1 MNMNLKNKCFLPI
14 KCNPNASL
22 RLICFPYAG
31 GSASIYANWGKFL
44 SDDIEI
50 IAAQPPGRSMRLGED
65 AHTEMA
71 DIIDEFMESAELFDD
86 KPYIFFGHSL
96 GSRMA
101 FALALRIQSQN
112 LPLPQHIIAS
122 GSCAPHL
129 PFDREITHN
138 LPPDEFKDKLEDLN
152 GTPKEI
158 LQNQELMDILI
169 PLLRADFK
177 IAETYQSEKIAIN
190 CPMTILGGT
199 EDSGIPLEKL
209 NAWGELS
216 IFPVNISII
225 TGDHFFINTNTA
237 VVINR
242 VSKVADTVLKHLN
255 QRLKTTY

>member
-1 MNMNLKNKCFLPI
+1 MVNHKSFLPI

-31 GSASIYANWGKFL
+31 GSASIYPNWGKLL

-50 IAAQPPGRSMRLGED
+50 IAAQPPGRSLRLGED
-65 AHTEMA
+65 AHTDMA
-71 DIIDEFMESAELFDD
+71 DIIDEFMESAELFDN

-96 GSRMA
+96 GSRIA
-101 FALALRIQSQN
+101 FALELRIQSKN
-112 LPLPQHIIAS
+112 LPLPLHIIAS

-129 PFDREITHN
+129 PFDGKITYN
-138 LPPDEFKDKLEDLN
+138 LPCDEFKGRLKDLN

-158 LQNQELMDILI
+158 LQNQDFMNMLI

-199 EDSGIPLEKL
+199 EDTDISLEKL
-209 NAWGELS
+209 HAWGELS
-216 IFPVNISII
+216 IFPVNISVI

-237 VVINR
+237 AVIDE
-242 VSKVADTVLKHLN
+242 VSKVGDSVLKQLK
-255 QRLKTTY
+255 QRLYTAY